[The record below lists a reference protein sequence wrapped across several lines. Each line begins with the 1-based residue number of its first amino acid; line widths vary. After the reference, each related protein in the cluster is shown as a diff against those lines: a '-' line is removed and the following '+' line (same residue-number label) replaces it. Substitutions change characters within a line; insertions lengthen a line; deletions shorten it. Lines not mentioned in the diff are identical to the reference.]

1 MKKLFFAI
9 FFSLIMSHSV
19 MADDKD
25 TAETFIRCRLCAV
38 MSILQNKDL
47 SKEEKS
53 SRIEE
58 IVRPMFDFSRM
69 AKLTLGRKYW
79 PGLSKETQDRF
90 TDGFAKLLEESYRN
104 KLLSYTDEKVV
115 YEAPLQ
121 KKKKVHI
128 PTYLVSENNKTSIIY
143 KLYKPQGCWKIY
155 DIEIQGISIIQTYRS
170 QFTEILQNGTIDD
183 LLLKLEELVDS

>member
-1 MKKLFFAI
+1 MKKLFCAI
-9 FFSLIMSHSV
+9 FFSLMMSLAV

-25 TAETFIRCRLCAV
+25 SAETFIRCRLCAV
-38 MSILQNKDL
+38 MSVLQNKDL

-53 SRIEE
+53 SRIKE

-79 PGLSKETQDRF
+79 PGLSKETQERF

-104 KLLSYTDEKVV
+104 KLLLYTDEEVI

-121 KKKKVHI
+121 IKKKVHI

-143 KLYKPQGCWKIY
+143 KLYKPQSCWRIY
-155 DIEIQGISIIQTYRS
+155 DVEIQGVSIIQTYRS
-170 QFTEILQNGTIDD
+170 QFTQILQHGTIDD